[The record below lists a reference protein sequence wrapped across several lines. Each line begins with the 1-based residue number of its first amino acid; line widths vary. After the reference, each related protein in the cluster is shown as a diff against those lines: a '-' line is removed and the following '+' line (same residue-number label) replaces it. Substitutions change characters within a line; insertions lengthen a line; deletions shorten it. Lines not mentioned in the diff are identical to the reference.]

1 METLRELTTNQKGL
15 VAETGIIHRAVKL
28 GVGVARPLDDERYDL
43 VLDYQGHLIRVQC
56 KWARRSGEVV
66 VVRCYSCRR
75 TAEGLRR
82 RVYTGSEI
90 DAIAAYCEELD
101 SCYLIPAEMA
111 SGKTQFHLRLARSRN
126 NQWNGV
132 NWASDFEFGARL
144 GRLFPG
150 P

>member
-1 METLRELTTNQKGL
+1 VLRELTTNQKGM
-15 VAETGIIHRAVKL
+15 VAETAIVHKAVKL

-43 VLDYQGHLIRVQC
+43 ILDFEGRLIRVQC
-56 KWARRSGEVV
+56 KWAGRSENVV
-66 VVRCYSCRR
+66 VVRCCSTRR
-75 TAEGLRR
+75 AAEGLRH
-82 RVYTGSEI
+82 RVYTGDEI

-101 SCYLIPAEMA
+101 ACYLIPGQMV
-111 SGKTQFHLRLARSRN
+111 SGKTQLHLRLERSRN
-126 NQWNGV
+126 NQWSGV